1 MQHRGL
7 IREYDRVL
15 WEREQEKEQR
25 EAARDKE
32 EEVKEVNGQRKA
44 VGPGWR
50 RKARKKPRF
59 RPQKKEPEAFEGLSH
74 ILVRALDLA
83 PSYAIA
89 HCLTIYVATYL

>member
-1 MQHRGL
+1 L

-15 WEREQEKEQR
+15 WEREQEKKER

-74 ILVRALDLA
+74 ILVRILEDS
-83 PSYAIA
+83 PRFAIA
-89 HCLTIYVATYL
+89 HCLTICAALCL